1 MATTN
6 TTRVELTGRIR
17 ADDVNQRRYQ
27 IWLEDGSCLP
37 VALSRRDESDVRAAV
52 RSRDS
57 VKVAI
62 SGSGD
67 VDANGAVTRIVEV
80 TSMQFEFEYDDS
92 VPPFHKRIAE
102 IMKDVPE
109 SEWEKLPKDGA
120 RNHDHYIYGTPKKYQ

>member
-1 MATTN
+1 
-6 TTRVELTGRIR
+6 
-17 ADDVNQRRYQ
+17 
-27 IWLEDGSCLP
+27 
-37 VALSRRDESDVRAAV
+37 VRAAV